1 MIKEKYSW
9 VKEKLEQYPELRDS
23 NERLYYHYLL
33 HIKYDVNKSAK
44 ELLKDMEQ
52 RIIPYLDTFG
62 RASRKV
68 QEEHP
73 HLRGKY
79 YQQRK
84 SKKEQEV
91 RDEIRK
97 LS

>member
-1 MIKEKYSW
+1 MIKDKYEW
-9 VKEKLEQYPELRDS
+9 VKNKLSIHPELRDS

-33 HIKYDVNKSAK
+33 EIGYDTSRSFKDS
-44 ELLKDMEQ
+44 LKDMEQ
-52 RIIPYLDTFG
+52 RVIPYLDSFG

-73 HLRGKY
+73 HLRGVSYKK
-79 YQQRK
+79 RK
-84 SKKEQEV
+84 GQKQDEVKKQIQ
-91 RDEIRK
+91 D